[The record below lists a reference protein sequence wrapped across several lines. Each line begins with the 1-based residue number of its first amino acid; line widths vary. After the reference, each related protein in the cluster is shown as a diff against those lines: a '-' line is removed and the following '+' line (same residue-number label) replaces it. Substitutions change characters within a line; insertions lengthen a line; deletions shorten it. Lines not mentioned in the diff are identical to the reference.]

1 MNDTTSNNPVSSQ
14 PTDLYSEQLSERM
27 ERRMARRQ
35 YRAERRAARYAGGGA
50 WVAGLILIALGGLFM
65 LQNMGMVVVYNAW
78 ALLILIPAAGSFA
91 TAFGSYRLNGG
102 RLNAMARGSLI
113 SGLIFVAITA
123 FFLFGLDWG
132 KWWPTLLILA
142 SIGALVNA
150 SWPD

>member
-14 PTDLYSEQLSERM
+14 PTDWYSERM
-27 ERRMARRQ
+27 ERHMARRQ

-65 LQNMGMVVVYNAW
+65 LQNMGMLVVHNAW

-102 RLNAMARGSLI
+102 RLNAMARGSII
-113 SGLIFVAITA
+113 SGLIFVAITS
-123 FFLFGLDWG
+123 FFLFDLDWSR
-132 KWWPTLLILA
+132 WWPTLLILA
-142 SIGALVNA
+142 GIGALTNA
-150 SWPD
+150 LLPE